1 MNVSAVPALMAGV
14 ANSTAVGT
22 GRPDETETVNMLGER
37 SNQCL
42 AYDFF
47 IEAVLMGALCL
58 LGFAGNTLSMLCLW
72 RDRSKSATPFL
83 LVSLELADTL
93 FLVAVLVLRVLPSV
107 HTYTGQL
114 GVLVSAFPY
123 FGRYGWPCALTA
135 ETATIYLTILVTLNR
150 YVAVCRPYETF
161 KFCSLADAKR
171 HVIIVCAFS
180 VLYNLPRFFEY
191 EFASVK
197 DANTANLTTHGV
209 VLSSL
214 GVNRTYQIIYT
225 NILYCLVFFLGPF
238 VALVF
243 LNSELIA
250 ALRETKRKRMKVLN
264 MESSSSRSEDDITL
278 MLIVVV
284 VVFVVCQTPAST
296 TQVLLSFLS
305 DNLRGCPST
314 FFYYERI
321 SDLLVVVNSSI
332 NFIIYCFCSRRF
344 RQILADLVCHRK
356 EAPHDTIDK
365 SEMSCRQYR
374 PNRKDTNGVTR
385 LSQV

>member
-1 MNVSAVPALMAGV
+1 
-14 ANSTAVGT
+14 
-22 GRPDETETVNMLGER
+22 MLGVVDTK
-37 SNQCL
+37 CL

-47 IEAVLMGALCL
+47 IETVLMGALCL
-58 LGFAGNTLSMLCLW
+58 LGFVGNTLSMLCLW

-83 LVSLELADTL
+83 LISLEVADTL
-93 FLVAVLVLRVLPSV
+93 FLITVLVVRVLPSAQ
-107 HTYTGQL
+107 TYTGQL
-114 GVLVSAFPY
+114 GGLVPAFEY
-123 FGRYGWPCALTA
+123 FGRFGWPCALTA

-150 YVAVCRPYETF
+150 YVAVCRPYETS
-161 KFCSLADAKR
+161 KFCSLADARR
-171 HVIIVCAFS
+171 HVVIVCAFA

-191 EFASVK
+191 RSALIDDPRRNATIRV
-197 DANTANLTTHGV
+197 V

-214 GVNRTYQIIYT
+214 GDDRTYQIVYG
-225 NILYCLVFFLGPF
+225 NVLYCLVFFLGPF

-264 MESSSSRSEDDITL
+264 MDSSSEDDITL

-305 DNLRGCPST
+305 RKMRGCPTT

-321 SDLLVVVNSSI
+321 SDLLIVVNSSI

-344 RQILADLVCHRK
+344 RQILSDLMCRRK
-356 EAPHDTIDK
+356 EPPLETTDR

>member
-1 MNVSAVPALMAGV
+1 MVNG
-14 ANSTAVGT
+14 TAAGT
-22 GRPDETETVNMLGER
+22 GRPEETETVNMLGER
-37 SNQCL
+37 NPQCL

-93 FLVAVLVLRVLPSV
+93 FLIAVLVLRVLPSV
-107 HTYTGQL
+107 QTYTGQL
-114 GVLVSAFPY
+114 GGLVPAFPY

-150 YVAVCRPYETF
+150 YVAVCRPYETS

-171 HVIIVCAFS
+171 HVVIVCAFA

-191 EFASVK
+191 EFAPIE
-197 DANTANLTTHGV
+197 DANNNVTGRGV
-209 VLSSL
+209 VLSHL
-214 GVNRTYQIIYT
+214 GVDRTYQILYA
-225 NILYCLVFFLGPF
+225 NVLYCLVFFLGPF

-264 MESSSSRSEDDITL
+264 MDSSSSRSEDDITL

-305 DNLRGCPST
+305 DNMRGCPST

-344 RQILADLVCHRK
+344 RQILSDLMCQGK
-356 EAPHDTIDK
+356 EAPLEAMDR
-365 SEMSCRQYR
+365 SEMSCRHYR

-385 LSQV
+385 LTQV